1 MNETAPGSP
10 KKPLILTG
18 ITASLCLFLVLHIQ
32 STTKNTLTKYLP
44 WIDTTAEIK
53 LEATMAHLRLE
64 KLLSG
69 DSDTE
74 VSKLIHHLKQAEQ
87 ATIAVLDGTK
97 TQKRSH
103 HALSDPMLRKHANQ
117 LLYQLISYRNGTL
130 NLLSAA
136 ELNGSEKTPNQNYD
150 NNFWNLI
157 QKIDDL
163 EAAIQKHAQI
173 EKETNDSLLLLLL
186 LAIVGMTGISIF
198 AFGRFAHN
206 RANYIRQLSEANRR
220 ISEQNTQLLK
230 TSQTDQLTGLP
241 NRQMLVTIAKQILG
255 RVHRQDLC
263 MSLTFIDLDFFKPI
277 NDEFGHSVGDKVLV
291 SLTKTIKAHLRDGDV
306 LARLAGD
313 EFILLLQEKNRE
325 QLEQSLEKILGRI
338 RICLE
343 SPIVYHPKEIHI
355 RFSAGSAIAPNH
367 SMEFDELL
375 HLADL
380 AMYESKNQGRGQHY
394 FYCADTIKI
403 PEYSIKETLAP
414 EAATE

>member
-18 ITASLCLFLVLHIQ
+18 ITAFLCLFLVLHIQ

-44 WIDTTAEIK
+44 WTDAAAEIK

-69 DSDTE
+69 DSDAE
-74 VSKLIHHLKQAEQ
+74 VSKLIQHLEQAEQ
-87 ATIAVLDGTK
+87 ATIAILDGSK
-97 TQKRSH
+97 TEKRSYR
-103 HALSDPMLRKHANQ
+103 ALSDPALRKYANQ
-117 LLYQLISYRNGTL
+117 LLFQLTSFRNGTL
-130 NLLSAA
+130 NLLTAA
-136 ELNGSEKTPNQNYD
+136 QLDNPDNKIKQNYD
-150 NNFWNLI
+150 NNFWSLI

-163 EAAIQKHAQI
+163 EAAIQKHALI
-173 EKETNDSLLLLLL
+173 EKETNDSSLFLLL

-198 AFGRFAHN
+198 SIAKFTHN

-255 RVHRQDLC
+255 RVHRQDTC

-325 QLEQSLEKILGRI
+325 QLENSLEQILRRI
-338 RICLE
+338 GICLE
-343 SPIVYHPKEIHI
+343 HPIVHHPKEIHI
-355 RFSAGSAIAPNH
+355 RFSAGTAIAPIH

-394 FYCADTIKI
+394 FYSVDAIKV
-403 PEYSIKETLAP
+403 PEYSIKELLAP

>member
-1 MNETAPGSP
+1 MKETAPGSP
-10 KKPLILTG
+10 KTPLILTG

-44 WIDTTAEIK
+44 WIDATAEIK

-74 VSKLIHHLKQAEQ
+74 ASKLIHHLKQAEQ
-87 ATIAVLDGTK
+87 ATIAILDGIK
-97 TQKRSH
+97 TQKRLY

-136 ELNGSEKTPNQNYD
+136 EFNSSEKKPNQNYD

-163 EAAIQKHAQI
+163 EAAIQMHAQI

-198 AFGRFAHN
+198 AIGRFTHN

-230 TSQTDQLTGLP
+230 TSQTDQLTSLP
-241 NRQMLVTIAKQILG
+241 NRQMLVTIAKQMLG

-291 SLTKTIKAHLRDGDV
+291 QLRPICV
-306 LARLAGD
+306 TEMCCPAWRAMNS
-313 EFILLLQEKNRE
+313 FFYYKK
-325 QLEQSLEKILGRI
+325 KI
-338 RICLE
+338 
-343 SPIVYHPKEIHI
+343 V
-355 RFSAGSAIAPNH
+355 GS
-367 SMEFDELL
+367 
-375 HLADL
+375 
-380 AMYESKNQGRGQHY
+380 
-394 FYCADTIKI
+394 
-403 PEYSIKETLAP
+403 
-414 EAATE
+414 

>member
-1 MNETAPGSP
+1 MKETAPGSP

-44 WIDTTAEIK
+44 WIDATAEIK

-69 DSDTE
+69 DADTE
-74 VSKLIHHLKQAEQ
+74 ISKLIQHLEQAEKV
-87 ATIAVLDGTK
+87 TIAVLDGTK
-97 TQKRSH
+97 TEKRAY
-103 HALSDPMLRKHANQ
+103 HALTDPLLRKHANQ
-117 LLYQLISYRNGTL
+117 LLFQLTSFRNGTL
-130 NLLSAA
+130 NLLTAA
-136 ELNGSEKTPNQNYD
+136 KLSSSDNPINQNYD

-186 LAIVGMTGISIF
+186 LTIVGMTGISIF
-198 AFGRFAHN
+198 AIGRFTHN

-241 NRQMLVTIAKQILG
+241 NRQMLLTIAKQILG
-255 RVHRQDLC
+255 RVHRQDIC

-291 SLTKTIKAHLRDGDV
+291 SLTKMIKSHLRDGDV

-313 EFILLLQEKNRE
+313 EFILLLQENNSD
-325 QLEQSLEKILGRI
+325 QLERSLEQILGRI
-338 RICLE
+338 KICLE
-343 SPIVYHPKEIHI
+343 NPIVHHPKEIHI
-355 RFSAGSAIAPNH
+355 RFSAGTSIAPIH

-375 HLADL
+375 NLADL

-394 FYCADTIKI
+394 FYCADTIKV